1 MICSDGLKK
10 NSKVICYTD
19 GSYKKKKNGEYGVGW
34 GYVMLDEEANEILHE
49 EYGSYN
55 EYIESRNV
63 GGEIY
68 AVVRLLQY
76 CEEIGVKE
84 LEIRYDY
91 EGIEM
96 WATNKWKCKKELTQR
111 YREFV
116 LGSPIKITFTHVKA
130 HNGNKWN
137 EYVDELAKN
146 AVECGGD

>member
-1 MICSDGLKK
+1 
-10 NSKVICYTD
+10 
-19 GSYKKKKNGEYGVGW
+19 
-34 GYVMLDEEANEILHE
+34 MLDKYNSVIHE
-49 EYGSYN
+49 EYGAYN

-76 CEEIGVKE
+76 CEEIGVEE

-116 LGSPIKITFTHVKA
+116 LGSPIKITFTHVKG
-130 HNGNKWN
+130 HSGEYGN
-137 EYVDELAKN
+137 EYVDTLAKKG
-146 AVECGGD
+146 VDMDE